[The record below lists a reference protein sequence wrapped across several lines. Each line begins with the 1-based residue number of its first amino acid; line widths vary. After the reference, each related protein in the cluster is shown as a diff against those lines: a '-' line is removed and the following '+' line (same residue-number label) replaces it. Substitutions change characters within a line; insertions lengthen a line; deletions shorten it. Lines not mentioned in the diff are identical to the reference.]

1 MTGAELVAA
10 PWSRRDAAAT
20 SKTIGGGVMYRVA
33 RWSILAALCVFG
45 SQPAHAQDAASKP
58 KIVPPGEAAGAIGRD
73 DDWTKWIELP
83 EVAPY
88 FDLRVRPLDADSG
101 KHVGGDAPRNPR
113 AASPT
118 GEAIGPTDRFSL
130 GIQTQKNLQ
139 NPFRQRSDCTNDDE
153 CAEYSGFAPKGEA
166 PAKKSL
172 KSFIKPYLGLSV
184 TKPIE

>member
-20 SKTIGGGVMYRVA
+20 SKTIGGGAMYRVA

-113 AASPT
+113 AGSPT
-118 GEAIGPTDRFSL
+118 GEAISRPTAFRSASKPRKICRTRSGSGAIVQRTTSARPVSQSL
-130 GIQTQKNLQ
+130 GDQAD
-139 NPFRQRSDCTNDDE
+139 R
-153 CAEYSGFAPKGEA
+153 
-166 PAKKSL
+166 
-172 KSFIKPYLGLSV
+172 V
-184 TKPIE
+184 TPRRRMG